1 MASTSRSRLEPTG
14 SVSPCASIAESPG
27 GNTVRN
33 PEGQKT
39 KISGDEETD
48 AERRIR
54 TRFRFEVAITF
65 GSQSHFFEGITQNLS
80 EGGVFIAT
88 TELKPIGT
96 ELDLTI
102 ELPPP
107 FPSVWT
113 RGEVR
118 WIGEAGR
125 DANTPLGMGVQ
136 FRMISEESLNIVRQF
151 LMVRQGDP
159 S

>member
-1 MASTSRSRLEPTG
+1 M
-14 SVSPCASIAESPG
+14 
-27 GNTVRN
+27 
-33 PEGQKT
+33 KT
-39 KISGDEETD
+39 KTPAPAEPES
-48 AERRIR
+48 ERRVR
-54 TRFRFEVAITF
+54 KRFRFEVAITF
-65 GSQSHFFEGITQNLS
+65 GSQSHFFEGKTQNLS

-118 WIGEAGR
+118 WIGEAGH
-125 DANTPLGMGVQ
+125 DNTPLGMGVQ
-136 FRMISEESLNIVRQF
+136 FRMISEESLDTIRQF
-151 LMVRQGDP
+151 LAMRPGHP

>member
-1 MASTSRSRLEPTG
+1 MALHHPGVEDTG
-14 SVSPCASIAESPG
+14 LG
-27 GNTVRN
+27 GETVRN
-33 PEGQKT
+33 PDGRRTKT
-39 KISGDEETD
+39 PDEEKD
-48 AERRIR
+48 AERRVR
-54 TRFRFEVAITF
+54 KRFRFEVAITF
-65 GSQSHFFEGITQNLS
+65 GSQSHFFQGMTQNLS

-118 WIGEAGR
+118 WIGETGHAA
-125 DANTPLGMGVQ
+125 DAPLGMGVQ
-136 FRMISEESLNIVRQF
+136 FRMISEESLGTVRQF
-151 LMVRQGDP
+151 LAMQKGDP

>member
-1 MASTSRSRLEPTG
+1 
-14 SVSPCASIAESPG
+14 
-27 GNTVRN
+27 VRN
-33 PEGQKT
+33 PGGQRTKT
-39 KISGDEETD
+39 PVEAETE

-54 TRFRFEVAITF
+54 RRFRYEVAITF
-65 GSQSHFFEGITQNLS
+65 GSQSHFFEGRTHNLS

-88 TELKPIGT
+88 AELKPIGT

-118 WIGEAGR
+118 WIGEAGNNS
-125 DANTPLGMGVQ
+125 NTPLGMGVQ
-136 FRMISEESLNIVRQF
+136 FRMISEESLDTIQQF
-151 LMVRQGDP
+151 LAMRQGADAT
-159 S
+159 